1 MKTPTF
7 LKSTALV
14 LALVGTMTCCA
25 NQSKETAETEATTA
39 ETEAT
44 TDKFESPDWQLYN
57 LRGKVKSC
65 TQSKVMAEL
74 VGTDQ
79 LKAIDEEPI
88 VQKMAFDESG
98 LLLSN
103 NYYKRSAKSSKATEY
118 GSNPNDPEVVV
129 KVKRNGKGYIT
140 GFEGKHKKFGEDYY
154 DGNFRIE
161 NSFDDRGNLTTSAF
175 IGGEWSETTNYKYDP
190 QDVYAEIE
198 YETGDYGE
206 NTKETATVKVIETD
220 AHGNW
225 TKAYLFCKT
234 ILETESLESDEKV
247 ISKGDDTYYILTR
260 KITYWE

>member
-25 NQSKETAETEATTA
+25 NQSKENAETEATTA

-65 TQSKVMAEL
+65 TESKVMAEL

-79 LKAIDEEPI
+79 LKAMDEEPI

-118 GSNPNDPEVVV
+118 GSNPNDPGTVV
-129 KVKRNGKGYIT
+129 KVKRNDKGYIT
-140 GFEGKHKKFGEDYY
+140 EFVGTNKEFLEGD
-154 DGNFRIE
+154 FRIA
-161 NSFDDRGNLTTSAF
+161 NSFDDRGNLTTSDYTYME
-175 IGGEWSETTNYKYDP
+175 GSETTNYKYDP
-190 QDVYAEIE
+190 QDMYAEIE
-198 YETGDYGE
+198 YLSVDYE
-206 NTKETATVKVIETD
+206 MTTKVTETVKIIETD

-234 ILETESLESDEKV
+234 TQECEDVT
-247 ISKGDDTYYILTR
+247 SKGDDTYYILTR

>member
-25 NQSKETAETEATTA
+25 NHSKETAETEATTA

-44 TDKFESPDWQLYN
+44 TDKFESADWQLYN

-65 TQSKVMAEL
+65 TESKVMAEL

-79 LKAIDEEPI
+79 LKAMNEEPI
-88 VQKMAFDESG
+88 VQEMAFDESG

-118 GSNPNDPEVVV
+118 GSNPNDPELVV
-129 KVKRNGKGYIT
+129 KVKRNNKGYIT
-140 GFEGKHKKFGEDYY
+140 GFEGKHKKFGEDY
-154 DGNFRIE
+154 DGHFRIA
-161 NSFDDRGNLTTSAF
+161 NSFDDRGNLTTSDF
-175 IGGEWSETTNYKYDP
+175 TGWEWSETTNYKYDT

-198 YETGDYGE
+198 YLSVDYGE
-206 NTKETATVKVIETD
+206 TTKVTATVKVIETD

-234 ILETESLESDEKV
+234 TLETEGPGEDER
-247 ISKGDDTYYILTR
+247 ITSQGEDTYYILTR
-260 KITYWE
+260 NITYWE

>member
-1 MKTPTF
+1 M
-7 LKSTALV
+7 

-25 NQSKETAETEATTA
+25 NQSKETAEA
-39 ETEAT
+39 EAT
-44 TDKFESPDWQLYN
+44 TDKFESADWQLYN

-65 TQSKVMAEL
+65 TQSRVMAEL

-79 LKAIDEEPI
+79 LKAMNEEPF
-88 VQKMAFDESG
+88 VQEMAFDESG

-129 KVKRNGKGYIT
+129 KVKRNEKGYIT
-140 GFEGKHKKFGEDYY
+140 EFEAKHKEYGEDYE
-154 DGNFRIE
+154 GHFRID
-161 NSFDDRGNLTTSAF
+161 NSFDDRGNLTTSDLT
-175 IGGEWSETTNYKYDP
+175 GWEWTETTNYKYDT
-190 QDVYAEIE
+190 QDMYAEIE
-198 YETGDYGE
+198 YLTGDYGE

-234 ILETESLESDEKV
+234 TLETEGPGEGEM
-247 ISKGDDTYYILTR
+247 ITSKGEDTYYILTR